1 MYIEREGQR
10 DTHKHIHK
18 CRDTNTHISLVA
30 PTHKRGGGE
39 RKRETS
45 SQGRVG
51 RSGVPVLG
59 WGVKPKGV
67 YVNERAREK
76 GKKEMTQKCETEN
89 SLSITYPIGVYIVH
103 QM

>member
-1 MYIEREGQR
+1 MHKSHSLTQKTIIQR
-10 DTHKHIHK
+10 DI
-18 CRDTNTHISLVA
+18 DE
-30 PTHKRGGGE
+30 GE
-39 RKRETS
+39 GETS

-76 GKKEMTQKCETEN
+76 GKMEMTQK
-89 SLSITYPIGVYIVH
+89 
-103 QM
+103 